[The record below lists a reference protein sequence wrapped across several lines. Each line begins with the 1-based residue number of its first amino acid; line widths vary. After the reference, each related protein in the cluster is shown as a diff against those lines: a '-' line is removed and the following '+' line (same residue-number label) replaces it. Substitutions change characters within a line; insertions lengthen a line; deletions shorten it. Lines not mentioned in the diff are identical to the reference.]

1 MQSRLGHQGLTMVET
16 IIVTVVL
23 AIMVGLATPPF
34 VDFLNKYRERLELEQ
49 LLEIQKALENFAK
62 TYNRLPDSDPLNNTY
77 CNVGSNTWYEC
88 LATVSGLSA
97 SQILNDTWDRPRA
110 YVFYSRTEPLFD
122 VSVDVTYA
130 SVHSMGVNLEAEDLD
145 GTGTAIEGLAVSSGG
160 SFEAPT
166 HADWWANDGDP
177 VGEFQTLQPGGDDHF
192 IKFSDLMLK
201 VEKYHVTA
209 ARMSR
214 ISQALE
220 TYASVKQEEE
230 YISGNPNP
238 ELLIYAPPSVQ
249 VIQPHSMALYAGRVR
264 NDLAVYGVTAVE
276 NRNGSAT
283 EKAQRLNDMLALVRM
298 LGLSDEHCCDAL
310 KKEAD
315 ISATQDRPLFY
326 YSNPRANVGG
336 VCQNRATTIPFMPPE
351 INSEPNLCE

>member
-1 MQSRLGHQGLTMVET
+1 MVET

-49 LLEIQKALENFAK
+49 LLEIQRALENFAK
-62 TYNRLPDSDPLNNTY
+62 TYNRLPDDDPINNTY
-77 CNVGSNTWYEC
+77 CNAGGNTWYEC
-88 LATVSGLSA
+88 LSTVSGLSA
-97 SQILNDTWDRPRA
+97 EQILNDTWDRPRA
-110 YVFYSRTEPLFD
+110 YVYYSRVESLFD
-122 VSVDVTYA
+122 VSVDVDYA
-130 SVHSMGVNLEAEDLD
+130 SVHSMGVNLVAENLD
-145 GTGTAIEGLAVSSGG
+145 GTGTAIDGLAVSSSG

-166 HADWWANDGDP
+166 HADWWASAGDA
-177 VGEFQTLQPGGDDHF
+177 VGEFQTLQAGGDDHF

-214 ISQALE
+214 VAQALE
-220 TYASVKQEEE
+220 AYTSVRQEEE
-230 YISGNPNP
+230 FIAGNPNP

-249 VIQPHSMALYAGRVR
+249 VIQPNSMALYAARVR
-264 NDLAVYGVTAVE
+264 NDLAIYGVTTVE
-276 NRNGSAT
+276 NRDGSAT
-283 EKAQRLNDMLALVRM
+283 QKTQRLNDMLTLVRM

-310 KKEAD
+310 KKETD
-315 ISATQDRPLFY
+315 ISITQDRPLFY

-336 VCQNRATTIPFMPPE
+336 VCQTRANTIPFMPPE
-351 INSEPNLCE
+351 INSGPNPCE